1 MQPATSKNTVLNQIC
16 NLIPRNL
23 VPKLARK
30 HGVDKKARD
39 FTPWSH
45 VVAMLHAQLA
55 HSLSLNDI
63 ADTMRNHAGA
73 LATIRRASPPS
84 RNGLSHANK
93 VRNADMA
100 EELFW
105 KMLGHIQNLHPK
117 FGLGHKYS
125 GLPRRF
131 KRAIYAIDSTTIK
144 LVANCI
150 DWAKHR
156 RRKAAAKCHM
166 QLNLQSFLPN
176 FAIVKAAN
184 THDSTEARE
193 LCANLKDGEIAL
205 FDKAYI
211 DFCYLHDLDQRGVFW
226 VTRSKDNMQYRVVG
240 QHSEAKGNICGDY
253 LIELMVEK
261 SGQNYPKLMR
271 LVIATVEVDGK
282 EKLMT
287 FITNNMEWAPSSIC
301 DLYQCRWGVEVFFK
315 QIKQT
320 LQLADFL
327 GHSENAMR
335 WQVWMALLTYLLLR
349 YIGHL
354 GRWAGSFRRLF
365 TLLRGV
371 LFSQLE
377 IFSVLL
383 SCGTARGSPRMRT
396 APEHAYLPG
405 FEKFLRPKQ

>member
-1 MQPATSKNTVLNQIC
+1 MNPTKSKHTVLKQIC
-16 NLIPRNL
+16 KLIPRNL
-23 VPKLARK
+23 VSKLARK
-30 HGVDKKARD
+30 HGVDKKARS
-39 FTPWSH
+39 FSPWSH
-45 VVAMLHAQLA
+45 VVSLVFSQLA
-55 HSLSLNDI
+55 HSLSLNDV
-63 ADTMRNHAGA
+63 ADTLRNHAGA
-73 LATIRRASPPS
+73 VADIRGASPPS
-84 RNGLSHANK
+84 RNGLSHASK
-93 VRNADMA
+93 VRDADMA

-105 KMLGHIQNLHPK
+105 KVLKHIQHIHPR

-144 LVANCI
+144 LVANCM

-166 QLNLQSFLPN
+166 QLNLQSFLPQ

-184 THDSTEARE
+184 THDATEAWR

-211 DFCYLHDLDQRGVFW
+211 DFAHLFSLNQRGVFW
-226 VTRSKDNMQYRVVG
+226 VTRSKGNMNYRVVG
-240 QHSEAKGNICGDY
+240 QHTKAKGNIHGDQ

-261 SGQNYPKLMR
+261 SSKGYPALMR
-271 LVIATVEVDGK
+271 LVTATVERDGK
-282 EKLMT
+282 PKVMT
-287 FITNNMEWAPSSIC
+287 FLTNNMTWSPNSIC
-301 DLYQCRWGVEVFFK
+301 DLYKSRWGIEAFFK

-335 WQVWMALLTYLLLR
+335 WQVWMALLTYILLR
-349 YIGHL
+349 YVSFL
-354 GRWAGSFRRLF
+354 GRWTRSFRRLF

-371 LFSQLE
+371 LFSRFDML
-377 IFSVLL
+377 SVLQA
-383 SCGTARGSPRMRT
+383 CGTARGSPKMT
-396 APEHAYLPG
+396 ATPQQAYLPG
-405 FEKFLRPKQ
+405 FEILLR

>member
-1 MQPATSKNTVLNQIC
+1 MQPAASKNTVLNQIC

-131 KRAIYAIDSTTIK
+131 KRAIYAIDSTTIQ

-240 QHSEAKGNICGDY
+240 QHSEARRNIRGDY
-253 LIELMVEK
+253 LIELTVEK

-301 DLYQCRWGVEVFFK
+301 DLYRCRWGIEVFFK

-377 IFSVLL
+377 IFSVLQ
-383 SCGTARGSPRMRT
+383 SCGTARGSPRMRA

-405 FEKFLRPKQ
+405 FEIFLK